1 VLWWNWV
8 NPESTRFME
17 IRLAELRVADATGA
31 VAASNGSR
39 YGQISANLKRAI
51 VAAEDGKFLDHEG
64 FDWEGI
70 QNAIEKNQKKGRV
83 VAGGST
89 ISQQLA
95 KNLFLSPA
103 KTPLRKAEEAIITL
117 MLEAVWSKQRIL
129 EVYLNVIEWGS
140 GVFGAEAAARH
151 YFGISASQLVGRAG
165 GPPGG
170 HGSAAALLRPQPQRS
185 GAACEERDHPGA
197 NAFGGC
203 SVSRAGDFRF
213 KQPGFLQMATIRQSW
228 DTIELRSPSREP
240 FFGNQ

>member
-1 VLWWNWV
+1 MIRLGVWLKRLLLAVIGLLLVFQFWLFGWVLWWNWV

-17 IRLAELRVADATGA
+17 IRLAELRVADAQA
-31 VAASNGSR
+31 QLQQRWIA

-64 FDWEGI
+64 FDWQGI
-70 QNAIEKNQKKGRV
+70 QNAIETNQKKGRV

-151 YFGISASQLVGRAG
+151 YFGISASQLSAEQAARLAAMVPRPRFYDRNRNA
-165 GPPGG
+165 PALLAKSEIILARMR
-170 HGSAAALLRPQPQRS
+170 SAAVP
-185 GAACEERDHPGA
+185 
-197 NAFGGC
+197 
-203 SVSRAGDFRF
+203 
-213 KQPGFLQMATIRQSW
+213 
-228 DTIELRSPSREP
+228 
-240 FFGNQ
+240 